1 MLDSYTRKPIRVQAY
16 DPERPFM
23 DVRSDQKA
31 AITKL
36 LTDNGI
42 RYEASDYHISI
53 NREPPTV
60 AIYMA
65 RGTDPARVQALLD
78 AVP

>member
-16 DPERPFM
+16 RPEWPFM
-23 DVRSDQKA
+23 DVRSDQKD

-42 RYEASDYHISI
+42 QYEASNYHISI
-53 NREPPTV
+53 NDEPSTV
-60 AIYMA
+60 AIYLA
-65 RGTDPARVQALLD
+65 RGTDRAHVQALLD
-78 AVP
+78 AIP